1 MSSRIFVSS
10 GVVMDYYVDHRLT
23 ASRRLEAKGSSCHVG
38 GGGVPIVFQP
48 FPCLIQ
54 NMHSKIL
61 KKMTG
66 QPPPYIA
73 SLLTVA
79 NLLLEDFYRV
89 VYYLEKSSIARE

>member
-1 MSSRIFVSS
+1 VSS

-38 GGGVPIVFQP
+38 GRGVPIVFQP

-61 KKMTG
+61 KKMAG

-89 VYYLEKSSIARE
+89 VYYLEKSCIARE